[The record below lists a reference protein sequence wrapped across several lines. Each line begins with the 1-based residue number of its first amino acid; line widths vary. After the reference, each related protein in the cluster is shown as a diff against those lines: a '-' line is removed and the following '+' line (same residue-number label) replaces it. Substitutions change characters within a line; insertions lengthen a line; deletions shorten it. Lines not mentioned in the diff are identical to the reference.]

1 MSRSSIEKEENG
13 SNNNNDGD
21 EHEEGDVKDQGE
33 GQETE
38 QVVEGGE
45 IDIVGEKQGGP
56 GSEGEDRGGP
66 GSEREDRG
74 GPGSDGEEHGGPGS
88 EGEERGGPGS
98 LSLTPDIVKGRGD
111 EEEEDSPRT
120 PGGIVTISR
129 LPDMLD
135 HTPHSQG
142 EPDR

>member
-1 MSRSSIEKEENG
+1 MKYSRFRSVSRSSIEENENG

-21 EHEEGDVKDQGE
+21 EHKEGDVKDQGE
-33 GQETE
+33 GQECE
-38 QVVEGGE
+38 QVAEGGE
-45 IDIVGEKQGGP
+45 IDIEGGP
-56 GSEGEDRGGP
+56 GCEGEDQ
-66 GSEREDRG
+66 
-74 GPGSDGEEHGGPGS
+74 GGPGS

-120 PGGIVTISR
+120 PGGIVTTSR

>member
-1 MSRSSIEKEENG
+1 MKYSRFRPVSGSGIEKEENG

-21 EHEEGDVKDQGE
+21 EHKERDVKDQGE

-38 QVVEGGE
+38 QVVEGGG
-45 IDIVGEKQGGP
+45 IDIEGEK
-56 GSEGEDRGGP
+56 RGGP

>member
-1 MSRSSIEKEENG
+1 MKYSRFRSVSRSSIEENENG

-33 GQETE
+33 VQECE
-38 QVVEGGE
+38 QVAEEGE
-45 IDIVGEKQGGP
+45 IDIEGEP
-56 GSEGEDRGGP
+56 GCEGEDQGR
-66 GSEREDRG
+66 
-74 GPGSDGEEHGGPGS
+74 PGS

>member
-1 MSRSSIEKEENG
+1 MKYSCFRSVSVSGIKKEENG
-13 SNNNNDGD
+13 SNNNNDRD
-21 EHEEGDVKDQGE
+21 EHEHEEGDVKDQGE
-33 GQETE
+33 GQECE

-45 IDIVGEKQGGP
+45 INIVGEKRGGPGSEEEKQGGP
-56 GSEGEDRGGP
+56 GSEE
-66 GSEREDRG
+66 
-74 GPGSDGEEHGGPGS
+74 
-88 EGEERGGPGS
+88 EERGGPGS

-111 EEEEDSPRT
+111 EEEEDSPRS

>member
-1 MSRSSIEKEENG
+1 MSRSGIEKEENG

-45 IDIVGEKQGGP
+45 IDIKR
-56 GSEGEDRGGP
+56 D
-66 GSEREDRG
+66 
-74 GPGSDGEEHGGPGS
+74 GPGSDGEEHGGLGS

-120 PGGIVTISR
+120 PGGVVTISR

>member
-1 MSRSSIEKEENG
+1 MKYSRFRSVSRSSIEENENG

-21 EHEEGDVKDQGE
+21 EHEEGDVKDQGG
-33 GQETE
+33 GQECE
-38 QVVEGGE
+38 QVAEGGE
-45 IDIVGEKQGGP
+45 IDIEQDGP
-56 GSEGEDRGGP
+56 GSEGED
-66 GSEREDRG
+66 
-74 GPGSDGEEHGGPGS
+74 
-88 EGEERGGPGS
+88 RGGPGS

-120 PGGIVTISR
+120 PGGIVTTSR

>member
-1 MSRSSIEKEENG
+1 MKYSRFRSVSRSSIEENENG

-33 GQETE
+33 GQECE
-38 QVVEGGE
+38 QVVKGGE
-45 IDIVGEKQGGP
+45 IDIEGGPGCEGDDQGGPGCEGEDQGGP
-56 GSEGEDRGGP
+56 GSEGED
-66 GSEREDRG
+66 
-74 GPGSDGEEHGGPGS
+74 
-88 EGEERGGPGS
+88 RGGPGS

-111 EEEEDSPRT
+111 EEEEDGPRT
-120 PGGIVTISR
+120 PGGIATTSR

>member
-1 MSRSSIEKEENG
+1 MKYSRFRSVSRSSIEENENG

-33 GQETE
+33 GKECE

-45 IDIVGEKQGGP
+45 IDIEGGPGCEGEDQDGP
-56 GSEGEDRGGP
+56 GSEGED
-66 GSEREDRG
+66 
-74 GPGSDGEEHGGPGS
+74 
-88 EGEERGGPGS
+88 RGGPGS

-111 EEEEDSPRT
+111 EEEEDNPRN
-120 PGGIVTISR
+120 PGAIVTTSR

>member
-1 MSRSSIEKEENG
+1 MTYSCLRSVSRSGIEKEENG

-45 IDIVGEKQGGP
+45 IDIEGEDQGGP
-56 GSEGEDRGGP
+56 GAEGED
-66 GSEREDRG
+66 
-74 GPGSDGEEHGGPGS
+74 
-88 EGEERGGPGS
+88 RGGPGS

-111 EEEEDSPRT
+111 EEEEDNPRT
-120 PGGIVTISR
+120 PSGIVTISR

>member
-1 MSRSSIEKEENG
+1 MKYSRFRSVSRSGIEKEENG

-33 GQETE
+33 GQECE

-45 IDIVGEKQGGP
+45 IDIEGLERGGP
-56 GSEGEDRGGP
+56 GSEGEDQ
-66 GSEREDRG
+66 
-74 GPGSDGEEHGGPGS
+74 
-88 EGEERGGPGS
+88 GGPGS

-120 PGGIVTISR
+120 PGGVVTISR

>member
-1 MSRSSIEKEENG
+1 MKYFRFRSVSRLSIEKEEIG
-13 SNNNNDGD
+13 TNNNNDGD

-45 IDIVGEKQGGP
+45 IDVE
-56 GSEGEDRGGP
+56 
-66 GSEREDRG
+66 RG